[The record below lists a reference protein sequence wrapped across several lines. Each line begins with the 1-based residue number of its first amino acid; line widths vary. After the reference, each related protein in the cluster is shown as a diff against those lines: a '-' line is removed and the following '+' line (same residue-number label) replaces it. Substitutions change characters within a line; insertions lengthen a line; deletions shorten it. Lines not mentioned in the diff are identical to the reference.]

1 MKILLTLISLSIFI
15 GCADRVRFSVDR
27 PPEILIPTKDK
38 VSFKN
43 TKSSGS
49 LDLQFFEKK
58 SFLGRIG
65 NSIANEA
72 VQSKKDTKRFQ
83 KEYKKQLTNKIKRLN
98 IYRMGS
104 GNKNTT
110 QIDTE
115 FNYTITDKL
124 SSSEYENN
132 DGQKVKS
139 FTLTRSG
146 TMKVDVQFLNKNS
159 VIDSKSFSVSVS
171 EKGKGSNKS
180 QAMNNISN
188 WKPLVS
194 KLINKA
200 TQRIAN
206 ALAPSRYSQSVTL
219 QDGDNDDIE
228 EANERASDG
237 KWKSALT
244 TWEKFENQN
253 NETSD
258 ASIHNIGVYH
268 ESRGELTEAI
278 SYFKRCRPS
287 SYCDQ
292 GYSRINNLLDQRQRA
307 AQFKSN
313 SDSGSNSNSEK
324 KKKPSKENNEENEN
338 NTLHTTEDK
347 PSYNNLAR

>member
-38 VSFKN
+38 ISFKK
-43 TKSSGS
+43 TKSRGS
-49 LDLQFFEKK
+49 LDLQFFENK
-58 SFLGRIG
+58 SLLGRIG

-72 VQSKKDTKRFQ
+72 VQSKKDAKRFQ

-98 IYRMGS
+98 IYRIGS
-104 GNKNTT
+104 GKKNTT

-115 FNYTITDKL
+115 FDYTISDKL
-124 SSSEYENN
+124 TSSEYENK
-132 DGQKVKS
+132 DGQKIKS
-139 FTLTRSG
+139 YTLTRSG
-146 TMKVDVQFLNKNS
+146 TMKVEVQFLNKNN

-188 WKPLVS
+188 WKPMVS

-228 EANERASDG
+228 EANERASEG

-244 TWEKFENQN
+244 TWKSFENEN
-253 NETSD
+253 NEKSD

-268 ESRGELTEAI
+268 ESRGELNKAT
-278 SYFKRCRPS
+278 SYYKRCRPS
-287 SYCDQ
+287 SYCEQ
-292 GYSRINNLLDQRQRA
+292 GYNRINNLLDQRQRA
-307 AQFKSN
+307 AQFKTN
-313 SDSGSNSNSEK
+313 SDSNSNSNSEQK
-324 KKKPSKENNEENEN
+324 KKQSKETKEEDQNS
-338 NTLHTTEDK
+338 TLHTTEDK